1 MPQASVKRLIQ
12 IEKKKL
18 IDLVL
23 DIDKYPNFIP
33 YCINSKVYER
43 NVKGEDI
50 YIICLLYTSDA
61 ADE

>member
-12 IEKKKL
+12 IEKKNL

-33 YCINSKVYER
+33 YCIDSKIY
-43 NVKGEDI
+43 DI
-50 YIICLLYTSDA
+50 NMALQVSFFKS
-61 ADE
+61 EG